1 MAHFSTMEAWAHLLV
16 AFDLA
21 KHHRCWPLVTRI
33 PILANIPI
41 RMLTTAEIIAVEVA
55 LVVVSRLVARL

>member
-1 MAHFSTMEAWAHLLV
+1 MEAWAHLLV

-33 PILANIPI
+33 PILANILI
-41 RMLTTAEIIAVEVA
+41 GMLTIAEIVAVEVV
-55 LVVVSRLVARL
+55 LVIVPRLVARL

>member
-1 MAHFSTMEAWAHLLV
+1 MEVWAHLVV

-21 KHHRCWPLVTRI
+21 KHHRRWPLVAHI

-41 RMLTTAEIIAVEVA
+41 GMLTTTEIVAVEVA
-55 LVVVSRLVARL
+55 LVIVP

>member
-1 MAHFSTMEAWAHLLV
+1 MEAWAHLLV

-41 RMLTTAEIIAVEVA
+41 GMLTTTEIVAVEVA
-55 LVVVSRLVARL
+55 LVIVPRLVVRL